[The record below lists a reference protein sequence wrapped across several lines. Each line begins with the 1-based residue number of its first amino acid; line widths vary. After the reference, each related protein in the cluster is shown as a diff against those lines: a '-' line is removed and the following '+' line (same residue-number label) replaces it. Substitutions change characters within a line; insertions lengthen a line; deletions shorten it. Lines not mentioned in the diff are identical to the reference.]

1 MQTTNSIGRF
11 SRGIHQQTLLTMVVV
26 ILGFFIFAKNTFAQN
41 RTVTGIV
48 RNVQTGEG
56 VASASV
62 YLKGGKSRTT
72 TDDNGRFTL
81 NIPQSEAAKEQTVIA
96 SFIGFKTAQKVLP
109 QGASTLEIQLVS
121 LNYVLQ
127 EVSVFSRPKKNK
139 SDNIAEIDKA
149 GSIGMQSETVQKTA
163 GMFKEAFR
171 TVQMMPGVSSNNELS
186 ARFNVRGGNQD
197 ENLVLVNGTQVFE
210 PFHAKY
216 APQASIGVFNVD
228 LIQSID
234 IITGGFSAQYGDRM
248 SSVMNMQ
255 YREGAKDRIHGA
267 VGVSFTNVDAL
278 LEGPLGN
285 KGSFIVGARQSFLGP
300 LVKLI
305 RPQDQMD
312 PSFYDVQGQ
321 INYDVASG
329 HKLFFQFL
337 QSGDKFLLDQ
347 TDTLQAKG
355 ESAVRTT
362 PVAWNQ
368 QDVGRNEVNS
378 SYGNTIL
385 NVRSTNVFSSAAFL
399 KTELS
404 YYNQFDDENGKQT
417 QTESWAGK
425 STVSNVSYFTRQDRE
440 LVAKN
445 KLNIRTL
452 EARTMLDVQAASWYD
467 IRIGGGYQNL
477 HFEQNRSGYD
487 NRTRVTTVDRNPDTT
502 RTAWADTNT
511 IRPEAI
517 DVHSFKAFSFIENV
531 FQISDELTLN
541 VGGRADYFDINRDLN
556 LSPRVSASY
565 RTEGGT
571 TVRAAWGHY
580 YQSPLY
586 QQLKYTY
593 SSDSNT
599 KAQRATHYIVGL
611 EQRLSFDDDNGSMT
625 AKLDGFYKRYD
636 NLISY
641 QRVFT
646 SDIANPNSGP
656 RYVRNNDAEGFA
668 RGFDAMITIA
678 WRNLNFWVSYGYLDT
693 QEDLK
698 NDNIGY
704 FPRFTDQRHSLAVV
718 ADYKLGD
725 GWSCGARFT
734 YGSGQPYT
742 PLQFDKTNQR
752 WVETAPKNSVHY
764 PEYIRVDARVD
775 KRFTLF
781 GLDGYVF
788 LDVNNVLNRDNVR
801 NYSYAHDYDG
811 NTIVTTN
818 VLWPILPSFGLTVNF

>member
-1 MQTTNSIGRF
+1 MQRF
-11 SRGIHQQTLLTMVVV
+11 IYSPIQFLMGSFGYFLLAFLLGIFTFSEKLL
-26 ILGFFIFAKNTFAQN
+26 AQD
-41 RTVTGIV
+41 RTVVGFV
-48 RNVQTGEG
+48 RNTQTGEG
-56 VASASV
+56 IASASV
-62 YLKGGKSRTT
+62 YLKNGKIRTT
-72 TDDNGRFTL
+72 SDDNGRFTL
-81 NIPQSEAAKEQTVIA
+81 RIPQTEAGKEQTVIA
-96 SFIGFKTAQKVLP
+96 SFIGYKTAQKILP
-109 QGASTLEIQLVS
+109 VGSSTLEIQLVS

-127 EVSVFSRPKKNK
+127 EVSVFSRPKKGK

-234 IITGGFSAQYGDRM
+234 ITTGGFSAQYGDRM

-255 YREGAKDRIHGA
+255 YREGAKDRVHGS
-267 VGVSFTNVDAL
+267 VGLSFTNVDAL

-321 INYDVASG
+321 INYDIASG

-347 TDTLQAKG
+347 RDTLSARG
-355 ESAVRTT
+355 ESSVRTT
-362 PVAWNQ
+362 PVTWQ
-368 QDVGRNEVNS
+368 QNDFGRNEVNS

-385 NVRSTNVFSSAAFL
+385 NLRSTNVFSSAAFL

-404 YYNQFDDENGKQT
+404 YYNQFDDENGRQT
-417 QTESWAGK
+417 MSASWAGQSK
-425 STVSNVSYFTRQDRE
+425 NSHVAYFTQHERE
-440 LVAKN
+440 LQAKN
-445 KLNIRTL
+445 QLTIRTM
-452 EARTMLDVQAASWYD
+452 EARSMLDVQAASWYD
-467 IRIGGGYQNL
+467 VRIGGGYQNL
-477 HFEQNRSGYD
+477 RYLQNRSGFD
-487 NRTRVTTVDRNPDTT
+487 RNNRITTVDRSPDTT
-502 RTAWADTNT
+502 RTAWNDTNT
-511 IRPEAI
+511 VRPEAI
-517 DVHSFKAFSFIENV
+517 DVTSFKAFGFWENI
-531 FQISDELTLN
+531 FQITDELTLN

-556 LSPRVSASY
+556 LSPRANVSY

-571 TVRAAWGHY
+571 TLRAAWGWY

-586 QQLKYTY
+586 QQLKYSY

-599 KAQRATHYIVGL
+599 KAQRATHYILGL
-611 EQRLSFDDDNGSMT
+611 EQRISFDDDNGSLT
-625 AKLDGFYKRYD
+625 AKLDGFYKKYD

-641 QRVFT
+641 QRIFT

-668 RGFDAMITIA
+668 KGFDAMVTVA

-693 QEDLK
+693 QEDLLK
-698 NDNIGY
+698 DTIGFY
-704 FPRFTDQRHSLAVV
+704 PRFTDQRHSLAMVL
-718 ADYKLGD
+718 DYKLGD

-742 PLQFDKTNQR
+742 PLQFDKVKQR
-752 WVETAPKNSVHY
+752 WVETAPKNSVNY
-764 PEYIRVDARVD
+764 PAYQRVDVRVD
-775 KRFTLF
+775 KRFTIF
-781 GLDGYVF
+781 GLDGFFF
-788 LDVNNVLNRDNVR
+788 LDVNNVLNYDNVR
-801 NYSYAHDYDG
+801 NYSYSRDYDG
-811 NTIVTTN
+811 NTTVNTN
-818 VLWPILPSFGLTVNF
+818 YLWPILPSFGLTINF